1 MDFILVQERTWLLQ
15 HLTCLTFCSLLHLL
29 VLFVDIFGEKI
40 FLCSFFFWFWVVL
53 GPVEYAR
60 QIFELFAYGPVGKY
74 LFLTEGPLPNVR
86 AAAISFLP
94 SYFLMKQLLIKLCSP
109 T

>member
-29 VLFVDIFGEKI
+29 VLFVDIFG
-40 FLCSFFFWFWVVL
+40 
-53 GPVEYAR
+53 
-60 QIFELFAYGPVGKY
+60 KY
-74 LFLTEGPLPNVR
+74 LFLTEGPLPNVT

-94 SYFLMKQLLIKLCSP
+94 SYFLMKQLLKKLCSP